1 MWKDQIEKECKQVD
15 GICGVVVKNIVD
27 GQAFLFDAE
36 TIFPAASV
44 IKLFILW
51 DLIARTEA
59 QELAYD
65 EVITLKEEQRVP
77 GFGVLKEL
85 HNGLNLTLL
94 DLAMLMIIISD
105 NIATNMLIDR
115 LGMSAINERITKLG
129 AGSTLLQ
136 RKMMDEAAKKQG
148 LDNLTCPLDVLLLL
162 QRVATATGLHHDS
175 SLRYVDILKRQ
186 QCNNK
191 LPALLPSD
199 AVIAHKTGD
208 LPGTEHDAGIL
219 YTPCGPVVVVVMTKN
234 LKDNRDGV
242 RLNSSVGK
250 LVFDHFSLT
259 ADHYAVSSGFET

>member
-105 NIATNMLIDR
+105 N
-115 LGMSAINERITKLG
+115 NERITKLG